1 MSAPVAGPL
10 LELRRLAVS
19 FATDDGT
26 VHAVDGI
33 DLALARGRTLG
44 LVGESGCGK
53 SVTSLAIMGL
63 LPPENS
69 KVKGEVRFEG
79 RDLLT
84 LDADT
89 IRDLRGAR
97 LAMIFQEP
105 MTSLNPAYT
114 VGDQIVE
121 AIQQHQHL
129 SAADARARAIEMLR
143 IVRIPSPERRVDD
156 YPHKLSGGM
165 RQRAMIA
172 MALACGP
179 DLLIADEPTTALDV
193 TIQAQILDLMRG
205 LRRDTGTAIIL
216 ITHDLGVVAEMAD
229 DVAVMYA
236 GQIVERAPVRDLF
249 ARPEHPYTV
258 GLLGSIPRLDEKR
271 ERLPSIEG
279 RVPDMTRPP
288 EGCRFAAR
296 CPFVEPA
303 CRAAAPPLIEVAPG
317 HLTRCRRAPLAEV
330 LSIVQ

>member
-1 MSAPVAGPL
+1 MSDAL
-10 LELRRLAVS
+10 LELRGLRVD
-19 FATDDGT
+19 FATDDGV

-33 DLALARGRTLG
+33 DLALGRGRTLG

-69 KVKGEVRFEG
+69 KVGGQVVFEG

-84 LDADT
+84 LDAHL

-114 VGDQIVE
+114 IGDQIIE
-121 AIQQHQHL
+121 AIQRHQAL
-129 SAADARARAIEMLR
+129 DKAAARARAIEVLKL
-143 IVRIPSPERRVDD
+143 VRIPSPDKRIDD

-179 DLLIADEPTTALDV
+179 QLLIADEPTTALDV

-236 GQIVERAPVRDLF
+236 GQIVERAAVRDLF

-279 RVPDMTRPP
+279 RVPDMSRPP
-288 EGCRFAAR
+288 PGCRFAAR
-296 CPFVEPA
+296 CPFVEPE
-303 CRAAAPPLIEVAPG
+303 CRATAPMLVEVAPG
-317 HLTRCRRAPLAEV
+317 HLSRCRRAPLSRMAA
-330 LSIVQ
+330 

>member
-26 VHAVDGI
+26 VQAVDGI

-69 KVKGEVRFEG
+69 KVRGEVRFEG

-84 LDADT
+84 LDADA

-114 VGDQIVE
+114 VGDQIIE
-121 AIQQHQHL
+121 AIQQHQGL
-129 SAADARARAIEMLR
+129 SSADARARAIEMLR

-172 MALACGP
+172 ASSRKW
-179 DLLIADEPTTALDV
+179 PTTW
-193 TIQAQILDLMRG
+193 
-205 LRRDTGTAIIL
+205 
-216 ITHDLGVVAEMAD
+216 
-229 DVAVMYA
+229 
-236 GQIVERAPVRDLF
+236 P
-249 ARPEHPYTV
+249 
-258 GLLGSIPRLDEKR
+258 
-271 ERLPSIEG
+271 
-279 RVPDMTRPP
+279 
-288 EGCRFAAR
+288 
-296 CPFVEPA
+296 
-303 CRAAAPPLIEVAPG
+303 
-317 HLTRCRRAPLAEV
+317 
-330 LSIVQ
+330 

>member
-1 MSAPVAGPL
+1 MSDAL
-10 LELRRLAVS
+10 LELRGLRVD
-19 FATDDGT
+19 FATDDGV

-33 DLALARGRTLG
+33 DLALGRGRTLG

-69 KVKGEVRFEG
+69 KVGGQVVFEG

-84 LDADT
+84 LDAHL

-105 MTSLNPAYT
+105 MTSLNPSYT
-114 VGDQIVE
+114 IGDQIIE
-121 AIQQHQHL
+121 AIQRHQAL
-129 SAADARARAIEMLR
+129 DKAAARARAIEVLKL
-143 IVRIPSPERRVDD
+143 VRIPSPEKRVDD

-179 DLLIADEPTTALDV
+179 QLLIADEPTTALDV
-193 TIQAQILDLMRG
+193 TIQAQILDLMCG

-236 GQIVERAPVRDLF
+236 GQIVERAAVHDLF

-279 RVPDMTRPP
+279 RMPDMTRPP
-288 EGCRFAAR
+288 PGCRFAAR
-296 CPFVEPA
+296 CPFVEPE
-303 CRAAAPPLIEVAPG
+303 CIAAPPVLVEVAPG
-317 HLTRCRRAPLAEV
+317 HLSRCRRAPLSQVVA
-330 LSIVQ
+330 

>member
-1 MSAPVAGPL
+1 MSAL
-10 LELRRLAVS
+10 LELHGLAVS
-19 FATDDGT
+19 FATDDGI
-26 VHAVDGI
+26 VRAVDGI
-33 DLALARGRTLG
+33 DLSLERGRTLG

-53 SVTSLAIMGL
+53 SVTSLAVMGL

-69 KVKGEVRFEG
+69 TVRGEVRFEG

-84 LDADT
+84 LDTDAM
-89 IRDLRGAR
+89 RDLRGAR

-114 VGDQIVE
+114 VGDQIIE
-121 AIQQHQHL
+121 AIQRHQGL
-129 SAADARARAIEMLR
+129 PAGEARARAIEMLR

-179 DLLIADEPTTALDV
+179 ELLIADEPTTALDV

-279 RVPDMTRPP
+279 RVPDMSRPP
-288 EGCRFAAR
+288 VGCRFAAR
-296 CPFVEPA
+296 CPFAEPA
-303 CRAAAPPLIEVAPG
+303 CRAEAPALIEVAPG
-317 HLTRCRRAPLAEV
+317 HLTRCRRAPLSQV
-330 LSIVQ
+330 IQ